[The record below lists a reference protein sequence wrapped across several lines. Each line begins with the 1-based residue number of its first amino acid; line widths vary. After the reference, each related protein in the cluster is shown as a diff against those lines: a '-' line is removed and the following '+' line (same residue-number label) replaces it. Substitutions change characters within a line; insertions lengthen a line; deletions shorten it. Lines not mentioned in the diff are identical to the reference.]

1 MTLKKQMWLL
11 VFGFTVVLLSVG
23 ILSFV
28 NSSTLMR
35 NFDNVAQIQ
44 LPAVRYMTLADMMHD
59 GLRAVA
65 RGALLSSKTN
75 DKVGLEE
82 AQSEVKEMAQNFRSF
97 IDKLR
102 SLDLQPDTDV
112 ALSNVLPAMNSYIE
126 QSETI
131 VGLAANQGFD
141 VAILKLPDFEK
152 SFKVLEEEMEKL
164 GDLIEKDAGAV
175 HNSGA
180 SLRTINLTTA
190 IVGALLCVIFGAVLI
205 HKLSQRIREIA
216 HGVQQTG
223 GELDESSRA
232 LTETSTMLASGATQS
247 AASLE
252 ETAASLEDIT
262 NAFKITSNSAISA
275 AEVSGKTLQA
285 SLKSTE
291 ATQHLIQSMQSL
303 ESSATKMVDII
314 QAIDDIAFQTN
325 LLALNASVEA
335 ARAGELG
342 KGFAVVAEAVR
353 SLSQRSAGSAKD
365 ISQMIESNRLQII
378 EGARIAKESEQFM
391 SEVLESVKKVSSINA
406 EISESSHQQA
416 SSIQQ
421 ISLAFGKIDQ
431 TSQENAKVAQ
441 VVSEMSERI
450 SQASHNVGGIL
461 QTLSKLTGKAED
473 QNRLV

>member
-11 VFGFTVVLLSVG
+11 VLGFIVVLVSVG

-35 NFDNVAQIQ
+35 NFDNVAEVQ

-65 RGALLSSKTN
+65 RGALLAAKTN
-75 DKVGLEE
+75 DKAGLDE
-82 AQSEVKEMAQNFRSF
+82 AMTEVKEMSENFKSY
-97 IDKLR
+97 IEKLR
-102 SLDLQPDTDV
+102 ALDLQPDTRA
-112 ALSNVLPAMNSYIE
+112 ALSNILPAMHNYIE
-126 QSETI
+126 QSESI
-131 VGLAANQGFD
+131 VNLSANQGFD
-141 VAILKLPDFEK
+141 VGILKLPEFEK
-152 SFKVLEEEMEKL
+152 SFKVLEGEMEKL
-164 GDLIEKDAGAV
+164 GNLIEKDAGTV
-175 HNSGA
+175 HNSGS
-180 SLRTINLTTA
+180 SLRTVNLVTA
-190 IVGALLCVIFGAVLI
+190 IVGALICIIFGAVLI
-205 HKLSQRIREIA
+205 HKLGRRIGEIA
-216 HGVQQTG
+216 QGVHQTG
-223 GELDESSRA
+223 GELNDSSRS
-232 LTETSTMLASGATQS
+232 LTETSTLLASGATQS

-262 NAFKITSNSAISA
+262 NAFKITSDSAIAA

-303 ESSATKMVDII
+303 EASAAQMVDII

-353 SLSQRSAGSAKD
+353 SLSQRSAGAAKD
-365 ISQMIESNRLQII
+365 ISLMIESNRTQIT
-378 EGARIAKESEQFM
+378 EGARIAKESEQYM
-391 SEVLESVKKVSSINA
+391 AEVLESVKKVSSINA
-406 EISESSHQQA
+406 EISKSSHQQS

-461 QTLSKLTGKAED
+461 ESLANLTGKAEE
-473 QNRLV
+473 QHSLI